1 MSFEINTKKVLNK
14 IELEN
19 NTNYINQEQLV
30 NNVLAEN
37 LNSDFNNSSN
47 TENIY
52 YCEEEDLL
60 NEVQDN
66 FSYQIK
72 ERGKDYYYSGNIVSC
87 SKNNNKY
94 YAKVSGTRDKPYIVK
109 VEIKKDGVEYDCTCP
124 YDFPCKHEYAVLMAI
139 TNKEYLNIE
148 LKPELKEK
156 KDGVEYDCTCPYD
169 FPCKHEFAVL
179 MAITNKE
186 YLNIELKPE
195 LKEKKDTLQNI
206 LKKIPAEEIKK
217 YLLSS
222 KGVNYVCFE
231 MKSFEDYFKKYYP
244 NQTYEYYYNN
254 LFNALV
260 VDVNYENMID
270 SYINKIRQYVSNQ
283 EFLESFKILKSIINA
298 YNDTNKLNFDDY
310 IINQFPN
317 LGMLLRIIYRKC
329 DFSLRKDIKNWTL
342 ELESKNYYN
351 NLYLEDIVIM
361 MNLEKESM
369 E

>member
-30 NNVLAEN
+30 NKVLDEN

-94 YAKVSGTRDKPYIVK
+94 YAKVSGTSDKPYIVK
-109 VEIKKDGVEYDCTCP
+109 VEI
-124 YDFPCKHEYAVLMAI
+124 
-139 TNKEYLNIE
+139 
-148 LKPELKEK
+148 K

>member
-94 YAKVSGTRDKPYIVK
+94 YAKVSGTSDKPYIVK

-124 YDFPCKHEYAVLMAI
+124 C
-139 TNKEYLNIE
+139 
-148 LKPELKEK
+148 
-156 KDGVEYDCTCPYD
+156 D

-310 IINQFPN
+310 FINQFPY
-317 LGMLLRIIYRKC
+317 LGMFLRIIYRKC

>member
-30 NNVLAEN
+30 NKVLAEN

-66 FSYQIK
+66 FSYQVK

-94 YAKVSGTRDKPYIVK
+94 YAKVSGTSDKPYIVK

-124 YDFPCKHEYAVLMAI
+124 YDFPCKHEY
-139 TNKEYLNIE
+139 
-148 LKPELKEK
+148 
-156 KDGVEYDCTCPYD
+156 
-169 FPCKHEFAVL
+169 AVL

>member
-30 NNVLAEN
+30 NNVLDEN

-60 NEVQDN
+60 NKVQDN

-94 YAKVSGTRDKPYIVK
+94 YAKVSGTSDKPYIVK

-124 YDFPCKHEYAVLMAI
+124 YDFPCKHEY
-139 TNKEYLNIE
+139 
-148 LKPELKEK
+148 
-156 KDGVEYDCTCPYD
+156 
-169 FPCKHEFAVL
+169 AVL

-270 SYINKIRQYVSNQ
+270 TYINKIRQYVSNQ

>member
-30 NNVLAEN
+30 NNVLDEN

-66 FSYQIK
+66 FSYQVK

-94 YAKVSGTRDKPYIVK
+94 YAKVSGTSDKPYIVK
-109 VEIKKDGVEYDCTCP
+109 VEI
-124 YDFPCKHEYAVLMAI
+124 
-139 TNKEYLNIE
+139 
-148 LKPELKEK
+148 K

>member
-1 MSFEINTKKVLNK
+1 MSFEINAKKVLNK

-94 YAKVSGTRDKPYIVK
+94 YAKVSGTSDKPYIVK

-124 YDFPCKHEYAVLMAI
+124 YDFPCKHEY
-139 TNKEYLNIE
+139 
-148 LKPELKEK
+148 
-156 KDGVEYDCTCPYD
+156 
-169 FPCKHEFAVL
+169 AVL

>member
-66 FSYQIK
+66 FSYQVK

-94 YAKVSGTRDKPYIVK
+94 YAKVSGTSDKPYIVK

-124 YDFPCKHEYAVLMAI
+124 CDFPCKHEY
-139 TNKEYLNIE
+139 
-148 LKPELKEK
+148 
-156 KDGVEYDCTCPYD
+156 
-169 FPCKHEFAVL
+169 AVL

>member
-30 NNVLAEN
+30 NNVLDEN

-94 YAKVSGTRDKPYIVK
+94 YAKVSGTSDKPYIVK

-124 YDFPCKHEYAVLMAI
+124 YDFPCKHEY
-139 TNKEYLNIE
+139 
-148 LKPELKEK
+148 
-156 KDGVEYDCTCPYD
+156 
-169 FPCKHEFAVL
+169 AVL

-231 MKSFEDYFKKYYP
+231 MKSFEDYFEKYYP

>member
-66 FSYQIK
+66 FSYQVK

-94 YAKVSGTRDKPYIVK
+94 YAKVSGTSDKPYIVK
-109 VEIKKDGVEYDCTCP
+109 VEI
-124 YDFPCKHEYAVLMAI
+124 
-139 TNKEYLNIE
+139 
-148 LKPELKEK
+148 K

>member
-1 MSFEINTKKVLNK
+1 
-14 IELEN
+14 
-19 NTNYINQEQLV
+19 
-30 NNVLAEN
+30 
-37 LNSDFNNSSN
+37 
-47 TENIY
+47 
-52 YCEEEDLL
+52 
-60 NEVQDN
+60 
-66 FSYQIK
+66 
-72 ERGKDYYYSGNIVSC
+72 
-87 SKNNNKY
+87 
-94 YAKVSGTRDKPYIVK
+94 
-109 VEIKKDGVEYDCTCP
+109 
-124 YDFPCKHEYAVLMAI
+124 
-139 TNKEYLNIE
+139 
-148 LKPELKEK
+148 
-156 KDGVEYDCTCPYD
+156 
-169 FPCKHEFAVL
+169 

>member
-30 NNVLAEN
+30 NNVLDEN

-94 YAKVSGTRDKPYIVK
+94 YAKVSGTSDKPYIVK
-109 VEIKKDGVEYDCTCP
+109 VEI
-124 YDFPCKHEYAVLMAI
+124 
-139 TNKEYLNIE
+139 
-148 LKPELKEK
+148 K

-206 LKKIPAEEIKK
+206 LKKFPLKK
-217 YLLSS
+217 
-222 KGVNYVCFE
+222 
-231 MKSFEDYFKKYYP
+231 
-244 NQTYEYYYNN
+244 
-254 LFNALV
+254 
-260 VDVNYENMID
+260 
-270 SYINKIRQYVSNQ
+270 
-283 EFLESFKILKSIINA
+283 LKN
-298 YNDTNKLNFDDY
+298 
-310 IINQFPN
+310 
-317 LGMLLRIIYRKC
+317 IYCLQR
-329 DFSLRKDIKNWTL
+329 
-342 ELESKNYYN
+342 
-351 NLYLEDIVIM
+351 V
-361 MNLEKESM
+361 
-369 E
+369 

>member
-37 LNSDFNNSSN
+37 LNLDFNNSSN

-94 YAKVSGTRDKPYIVK
+94 YAKVSGTSDKPYIVK
-109 VEIKKDGVEYDCTCP
+109 VEI
-124 YDFPCKHEYAVLMAI
+124 
-139 TNKEYLNIE
+139 
-148 LKPELKEK
+148 K

>member
-30 NNVLAEN
+30 NNVLDEN

-94 YAKVSGTRDKPYIVK
+94 YAKVSGTSDKPYIVK
-109 VEIKKDGVEYDCTCP
+109 VEI
-124 YDFPCKHEYAVLMAI
+124 
-139 TNKEYLNIE
+139 
-148 LKPELKEK
+148 K

>member
-30 NNVLAEN
+30 NNVLDEN

-72 ERGKDYYYSGNIVSC
+72 ERGKDYYYSGNVVSC

-94 YAKVSGTRDKPYIVK
+94 YAKVSGTSDKPYIVK
-109 VEIKKDGVEYDCTCP
+109 VEI
-124 YDFPCKHEYAVLMAI
+124 
-139 TNKEYLNIE
+139 
-148 LKPELKEK
+148 K

>member
-37 LNSDFNNSSN
+37 LNLDFNNSSN

-94 YAKVSGTRDKPYIVK
+94 YAKVSGTSDKPYIVK

-124 YDFPCKHEYAVLMAI
+124 YDFPCKHEY
-139 TNKEYLNIE
+139 
-148 LKPELKEK
+148 
-156 KDGVEYDCTCPYD
+156 
-169 FPCKHEFAVL
+169 AVL

>member
-30 NNVLAEN
+30 NKVLDEN

-94 YAKVSGTRDKPYIVK
+94 YAKVSGTSDKPYIVK

-124 YDFPCKHEYAVLMAI
+124 YDFPCKHEYAVLI
-139 TNKEYLNIE
+139 
-148 LKPELKEK
+148 
-156 KDGVEYDCTCPYD
+156 
-169 FPCKHEFAVL
+169 
-179 MAITNKE
+179 AITNKE

>member
-30 NNVLAEN
+30 NNVLDEN

-66 FSYQIK
+66 FSYQVK

-94 YAKVSGTRDKPYIVK
+94 YAKVSGTSDKPYIVK

-124 YDFPCKHEYAVLMAI
+124 YDFPCKHEY
-139 TNKEYLNIE
+139 
-148 LKPELKEK
+148 
-156 KDGVEYDCTCPYD
+156 
-169 FPCKHEFAVL
+169 AVL

>member
-37 LNSDFNNSSN
+37 LNLDFNNSSN

-94 YAKVSGTRDKPYIVK
+94 YAKVSGTSDKPYIVK

-124 YDFPCKHEYAVLMAI
+124 YDFPCKHEY
-139 TNKEYLNIE
+139 
-148 LKPELKEK
+148 
-156 KDGVEYDCTCPYD
+156 
-169 FPCKHEFAVL
+169 AVL

-298 YNDTNKLNFDDY
+298 YNDTIKLNFDDY

>member
-94 YAKVSGTRDKPYIVK
+94 YAKVSGTSDKPYIVK
-109 VEIKKDGVEYDCTCP
+109 VEIKKDGVEYECTCP
-124 YDFPCKHEYAVLMAI
+124 YDFPCKHEY
-139 TNKEYLNIE
+139 
-148 LKPELKEK
+148 
-156 KDGVEYDCTCPYD
+156 
-169 FPCKHEFAVL
+169 AVL

>member
-30 NNVLAEN
+30 NNVLDEN

-94 YAKVSGTRDKPYIVK
+94 YAKVSGTSDKPYIVK

-156 KDGVEYDCTCPYD
+156 KD
-169 FPCKHEFAVL
+169 
-179 MAITNKE
+179 
-186 YLNIELKPE
+186 
-195 LKEKKDTLQNI
+195 TLQDI

>member
-94 YAKVSGTRDKPYIVK
+94 YAKVSGTSDKPYIVK

-124 YDFPCKHEYAVLMAI
+124 YDFPCKHEY
-139 TNKEYLNIE
+139 
-148 LKPELKEK
+148 
-156 KDGVEYDCTCPYD
+156 
-169 FPCKHEFAVL
+169 AVL

-260 VDVNYENMID
+260 LDVNYENMID

>member
-30 NNVLAEN
+30 NNVLDEN

-94 YAKVSGTRDKPYIVK
+94 YAKVSGTSDKPYIVK
-109 VEIKKDGVEYDCTCP
+109 VEI
-124 YDFPCKHEYAVLMAI
+124 
-139 TNKEYLNIE
+139 
-148 LKPELKEK
+148 K

-329 DFSLRKDIKNWTL
+329 DFSLRKEIENWTL
-342 ELESKNYYN
+342 ELESKNYHN
-351 NLYLEDIVIM
+351 NLYLEDIVIIM
-361 MNLEKESM
+361 HVGKESM

>member
-30 NNVLAEN
+30 NNVLDEN

-94 YAKVSGTRDKPYIVK
+94 YAKVSGTSDKPYIVK
-109 VEIKKDGVEYDCTCP
+109 VEI
-124 YDFPCKHEYAVLMAI
+124 
-139 TNKEYLNIE
+139 
-148 LKPELKEK
+148 K

-270 SYINKIRQYVSNQ
+270 TYINKIRQYVSNQ

>member
-30 NNVLAEN
+30 NKVLDEN

-94 YAKVSGTRDKPYIVK
+94 YAKVSGTSDKPYIVK

-124 YDFPCKHEYAVLMAI
+124 YDFPCKHEY
-139 TNKEYLNIE
+139 
-148 LKPELKEK
+148 
-156 KDGVEYDCTCPYD
+156 
-169 FPCKHEFAVL
+169 AVL

-351 NLYLEDIVIM
+351 NLYLEDIVII

>member
-94 YAKVSGTRDKPYIVK
+94 YAKVSGTSDKPYIVK

-124 YDFPCKHEYAVLMAI
+124 C
-139 TNKEYLNIE
+139 
-148 LKPELKEK
+148 
-156 KDGVEYDCTCPYD
+156 D

>member
-30 NNVLAEN
+30 NNVLDES

-94 YAKVSGTRDKPYIVK
+94 YAKVSGTSDKPYIVK
-109 VEIKKDGVEYDCTCP
+109 VEI
-124 YDFPCKHEYAVLMAI
+124 
-139 TNKEYLNIE
+139 
-148 LKPELKEK
+148 K

>member
-30 NNVLAEN
+30 NKVLDEN

-94 YAKVSGTRDKPYIVK
+94 YAKVSGTSDKPYIVK

-124 YDFPCKHEYAVLMAI
+124 YDFPCKHEY
-139 TNKEYLNIE
+139 
-148 LKPELKEK
+148 
-156 KDGVEYDCTCPYD
+156 
-169 FPCKHEFAVL
+169 AVL

>member
-30 NNVLAEN
+30 NNVLDEN

-94 YAKVSGTRDKPYIVK
+94 YAKVSGTSDKPYIVK

-124 YDFPCKHEYAVLMAI
+124 YDFPCKHEYAVLI
-139 TNKEYLNIE
+139 
-148 LKPELKEK
+148 
-156 KDGVEYDCTCPYD
+156 
-169 FPCKHEFAVL
+169 
-179 MAITNKE
+179 AITNKE

>member
-94 YAKVSGTRDKPYIVK
+94 YAKVSGTSDKPYIVK

-124 YDFPCKHEYAVLMAI
+124 YDFPCKHEY
-139 TNKEYLNIE
+139 
-148 LKPELKEK
+148 
-156 KDGVEYDCTCPYD
+156 
-169 FPCKHEFAVL
+169 AVL

-260 VDVNYENMID
+260 VDVDYENMID

>member
-94 YAKVSGTRDKPYIVK
+94 YAKVSGTSDKPYIVK
-109 VEIKKDGVEYDCTCP
+109 VEI
-124 YDFPCKHEYAVLMAI
+124 
-139 TNKEYLNIE
+139 
-148 LKPELKEK
+148 K

>member
-94 YAKVSGTRDKPYIVK
+94 YAKVSGTSDKPYIVK

-124 YDFPCKHEYAVLMAI
+124 YDFPCKHEYAVLI
-139 TNKEYLNIE
+139 
-148 LKPELKEK
+148 
-156 KDGVEYDCTCPYD
+156 
-169 FPCKHEFAVL
+169 
-179 MAITNKE
+179 AITNKE

>member
-94 YAKVSGTRDKPYIVK
+94 YAKVSGTSDKPYIVK

-124 YDFPCKHEYAVLMAI
+124 YDFPCKHEY
-139 TNKEYLNIE
+139 
-148 LKPELKEK
+148 
-156 KDGVEYDCTCPYD
+156 
-169 FPCKHEFAVL
+169 AVL

>member
-30 NNVLAEN
+30 NKVLAEN

-94 YAKVSGTRDKPYIVK
+94 YAKVSGTSDKPYIVK
-109 VEIKKDGVEYDCTCP
+109 VEI
-124 YDFPCKHEYAVLMAI
+124 
-139 TNKEYLNIE
+139 
-148 LKPELKEK
+148 K

>member
-30 NNVLAEN
+30 NNVLDEN

-94 YAKVSGTRDKPYIVK
+94 YAKVSGTSDKPYIVK

-124 YDFPCKHEYAVLMAI
+124 CDFPCKHEY
-139 TNKEYLNIE
+139 
-148 LKPELKEK
+148 
-156 KDGVEYDCTCPYD
+156 
-169 FPCKHEFAVL
+169 AVL

>member
-30 NNVLAEN
+30 NNVLDEN

-94 YAKVSGTRDKPYIVK
+94 YAKVSGTSDKPYIVK

-124 YDFPCKHEYAVLMAI
+124 YDFPCKHEY
-139 TNKEYLNIE
+139 
-148 LKPELKEK
+148 
-156 KDGVEYDCTCPYD
+156 
-169 FPCKHEFAVL
+169 AVL

>member
-94 YAKVSGTRDKPYIVK
+94 YAKVSGTSDKPYIVK

-124 YDFPCKHEYAVLMAI
+124 C
-139 TNKEYLNIE
+139 
-148 LKPELKEK
+148 
-156 KDGVEYDCTCPYD
+156 D

-206 LKKIPAEEIKK
+206 LKKIRAEEIKK

>member
-30 NNVLAEN
+30 NNVLDEN

-94 YAKVSGTRDKPYIVK
+94 YAKVSGTSDKPYIVK

-124 YDFPCKHEYAVLMAI
+124 YDFPCKHEY
-139 TNKEYLNIE
+139 
-148 LKPELKEK
+148 
-156 KDGVEYDCTCPYD
+156 
-169 FPCKHEFAVL
+169 AVL

-342 ELESKNYYN
+342 ELESKNYYH
-351 NLYLEDIVIM
+351 NLYLEDIVII

>member
-1 MSFEINTKKVLNK
+1 MSFEINTKKVLHK

-30 NNVLAEN
+30 NNVLDEN

-94 YAKVSGTRDKPYIVK
+94 YAKVSGTSDKPYIVK
-109 VEIKKDGVEYDCTCP
+109 VEI
-124 YDFPCKHEYAVLMAI
+124 
-139 TNKEYLNIE
+139 
-148 LKPELKEK
+148 K

>member
-30 NNVLAEN
+30 NKVLAEN

-94 YAKVSGTRDKPYIVK
+94 YAKVSGTSDKPYIVK

-124 YDFPCKHEYAVLMAI
+124 YDFPCKHEY
-139 TNKEYLNIE
+139 
-148 LKPELKEK
+148 
-156 KDGVEYDCTCPYD
+156 
-169 FPCKHEFAVL
+169 AVL

>member
-30 NNVLAEN
+30 NNVLDES

-94 YAKVSGTRDKPYIVK
+94 YAKVSGTSDKPYIVK

-124 YDFPCKHEYAVLMAI
+124 YDFPCKHEY
-139 TNKEYLNIE
+139 
-148 LKPELKEK
+148 
-156 KDGVEYDCTCPYD
+156 
-169 FPCKHEFAVL
+169 AVL